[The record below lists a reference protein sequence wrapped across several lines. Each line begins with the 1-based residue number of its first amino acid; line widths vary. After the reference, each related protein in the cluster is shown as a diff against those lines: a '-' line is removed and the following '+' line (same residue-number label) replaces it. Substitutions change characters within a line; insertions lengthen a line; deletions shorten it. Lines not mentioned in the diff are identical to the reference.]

1 MDIMKVKDN
10 QGNWITVPAFQGQR
24 GKTPSFSIGRV
35 DLGTTPSSAAATITG
50 TDEAPVLNLVL
61 PKGINGDD
69 GQDGA
74 TGPVGIA
81 VQDTEPNDQLAWID
95 TSSTGNLISIPEIKD
110 DTVNTVD
117 TWSSAKIRDF
127 IYPIGSIYLSVN
139 NVNPGTIFGG
149 TWEQIQDTFLLAA
162 GSTYTAGSIGGEPNH
177 SHTTEVGTT
186 GETAITVSQMPWH
199 GHQVRLHNN
208 AGTTGTAYY
217 YNGATKTNSTGAQ
230 SPALSWKGTTF
241 SAAQGG
247 AGDPAGGA
255 EPVGGGQPHTHS
267 QTSVNTSSSS
277 NMPPYLAVYMWKR
290 LS

>member
-95 TSSTGNLISIPEIKD
+95 TSSTGNLVSLPEIKD

-127 IYPIGSIYLSVN
+127 IYPVGSIYLSVN
-139 NVNPGTIFGG
+139 NVNPSTIFGG

-162 GSTYTAGSIGGEPNH
+162 GSTYTAGDTGGNIEH
-177 SHTTEVGTT
+177 THTTGDHTLTVTEMPRHNHGVYYRANYGSGSLWGIDPGTLGT
-186 GETAITVSQMPWH
+186 SNNGEKAIQ
-199 GHQVRLHNN
+199 
-208 AGTTGTAYY
+208 Y
-217 YNGATKTNSTGAQ
+217 
-230 SPALSWKGTTF
+230 
-241 SAAQGG
+241 
-247 AGDPAGGA
+247 
-255 EPVGGGQPHTHS
+255 VGGNQAHNHG
-267 QTSVNTSSSS
+267 NTSTES

>member
-1 MDIMKVKDN
+1 MDIMKVKDE
-10 QGNWITVPAFQGQR
+10 QGNWVTVPAFQGQL

-50 TDEAPVLNLVL
+50 TDEAPILNLVL
-61 PKGINGDD
+61 PKGITGDI
-69 GQDGA
+69 
-74 TGPVGIA
+74 GPTGIA
-81 VQDTEPNDQLAWID
+81 VQDTEPSGTLAWID
-95 TSSTGNLISIPEIKD
+95 TSSTGNLVSIPEVKD
-110 DTVNTVD
+110 NVINTTD

-127 IYPIGSIYLSVN
+127 IYPVGSIYLSVN
-139 NVNPGTIFGG
+139 NINPSTIFGG

-162 GSTYTAGSIGGEPNH
+162 GNTYTAGTTGGNSNH

-186 GETAITVSQMPWH
+186 GGTAITVEQMPWH

-230 SPALSWKGTTF
+230 SPSLTWKGTTF
-241 SAAQGG
+241 NAAQGG
-247 AGDPAGGA
+247 AGDQVGGA
-255 EPVGGGQPHTHS
+255 DPVGGGQPHTHS
-267 QTSVNTSSSS
+267 QTSVNTSLSS